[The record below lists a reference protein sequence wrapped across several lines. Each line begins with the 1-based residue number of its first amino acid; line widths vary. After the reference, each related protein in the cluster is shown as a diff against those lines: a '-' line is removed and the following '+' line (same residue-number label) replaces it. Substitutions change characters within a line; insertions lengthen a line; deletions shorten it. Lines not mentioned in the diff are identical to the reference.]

1 MRHELSES
9 IDSSKCSIAEPG
21 SGGLELGLYIRFL
34 EPPDGVIETMHDATR
49 IAGTI

>member
-9 IDSSKCSIAEPG
+9 NDSPICSVAELG

-34 EPPDGVIETMHDATR
+34 EPPDGVFETMQDATR
-49 IAGTI
+49 IAVTI